1 VRFFRIERASTSAD
15 GEPELVGQFSLDP
28 YARHGKRPGAGRR
41 PDAVKAELKTLMD
54 TCVPVNVR
62 ERILRK
68 QVEKAVDG
76 ELEAAKFLFAYLYG
90 KPVDRKDITS
100 DGEAIGV
107 FGYEIIVPGTR
118 DKEPDDQ

>member
-1 VRFFRIERASTSAD
+1 MPIY
-15 GEPELVGQFSLDP
+15 PGQP
-28 YARHGKRPGAGRR
+28 TPGGKRPGAGRR